1 MAEPGVH
8 AKFFKHPV
16 LHANKSKEAGRQIFV
31 EKDYIHITVAGMD
44 KQDTIRPVIDPDKAR
59 FPEEWRRYEAGGEQK
74 REGTPIRQWPQITP
88 HQANALEQCNVWTV
102 EDMAT
107 LSDAGLAEVGMGARQ
122 LQADARKYL
131 SGAQTAVDH
140 SKYEEL
146 IAANETKDAQIAAL
160 QKQLADLAS
169 QVAKLAV
176 RAEVEP
182 AEEPAPKRRGKP
194 AEPQAAA

>member
-16 LHANKSKEAGRQIFV
+16 LHANKSKEAGRQIFI

-44 KQDTIRPVIDPDKAR
+44 KQDTIRPVIDGDKGR
-59 FPEEWRRYEAGGEQK
+59 FPDEWKRYETGAEQK
-74 REGTPIRQWPQITP
+74 REGTPICQWPQVTP
-88 HQANALEQCNVWTV
+88 HQASALELCNVWTI

-131 SGAQTAVDH
+131 SSAQTAVDH
-140 SKYEEL
+140 VRFQELEE
-146 IAANETKDAQIAAL
+146 ANTAKDAQIAAMG
-160 QKQLADLAS
+160 KQLADLGA
-169 QVAKLAV
+169 QVAALMA
-176 RAEVEP
+176 A
-182 AEEPAPKRRGKP
+182 AKP
-194 AEPQAAA
+194 AEPEEAPAKRRKAQPPEAAAA